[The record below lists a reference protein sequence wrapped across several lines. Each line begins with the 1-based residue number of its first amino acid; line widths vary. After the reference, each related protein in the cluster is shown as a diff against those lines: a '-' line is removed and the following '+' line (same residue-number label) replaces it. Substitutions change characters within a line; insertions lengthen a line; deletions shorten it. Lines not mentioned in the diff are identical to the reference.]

1 MLIDSAIQPILAA
14 LSGGFAGFSLG
25 LIGGGGS
32 VLAVPLLI
40 YLVGIENPHV
50 AIGTSALAVAVN
62 AFANLVPHARAGYV
76 RWRTAMIF
84 GTSGAMGAYG
94 GSSLGKLL
102 DGQKLLFL
110 FAILMMV
117 VAVIMSR
124 RRDMNAIVPECRT
137 IGCFMPVVGTG
148 LAVGCLSGFF
158 GIGGGFL
165 IVPGLVFATGMPLIE
180 AIGTSLFSVGVFG
193 LTTAGN
199 YAASNLIDW
208 PIAAFFIGGGVVGG
222 WGGMLLAKRLS
233 RTRGILNLIFSIAVF
248 AVGVY
253 VLIRNFGAFG

>member
-1 MLIDSAIQPILAA
+1 MPIDSAIQPILAV

-40 YLVGIENPHV
+40 YFVGISNPHI

-62 AFANLVPHARAGYV
+62 AFANLVPHARAGHV

-84 GTSGAMGAYG
+84 GTSGAIGAYG

-124 RRDMNAIVPECRT
+124 RRDMN
-137 IGCFMPVVGTG
+137 
-148 LAVGCLSGFF
+148 LS
-158 GIGGGFL
+158 L
-165 IVPGLVFATGMPLIE
+165 IHI
-180 AIGTSLFSVGVFG
+180 
-193 LTTAGN
+193 
-199 YAASNLIDW
+199 
-208 PIAAFFIGGGVVGG
+208 
-222 WGGMLLAKRLS
+222 
-233 RTRGILNLIFSIAVF
+233 
-248 AVGVY
+248 
-253 VLIRNFGAFG
+253 

>member
-1 MLIDSAIQPILAA
+1 M
-14 LSGGFAGFSLG
+14 
-25 LIGGGGS
+25 
-32 VLAVPLLI
+32 
-40 YLVGIENPHV
+40 
-50 AIGTSALAVAVN
+50 
-62 AFANLVPHARAGYV
+62 
-76 RWRTAMIF
+76 
-84 GTSGAMGAYG
+84 
-94 GSSLGKLL
+94 
-102 DGQKLLFL
+102 
-110 FAILMMV
+110 
-117 VAVIMSR
+117 
-124 RRDMNAIVPECRT
+124 
-137 IGCFMPVVGTG
+137 
-148 LAVGCLSGFF
+148 GCLSGFF

-233 RTRGILNLIFSIAVF
+233 KTRGMLNLIFSVAVF
-248 AVGVY
+248 VVGVY